1 MKLSAKIVTI
11 FETLLVIVLAAIVVI
26 YAQVLW
32 AQYMEQR
39 SAQVIQDGT
48 PVATPDEDEAELDA
62 YTSAQRAKVAQDLAL
77 PSARPLPPEER
88 QAVYDTLQATDAEP
102 SMTDAERDAII
113 KSLNQ

>member
-1 MKLSAKIVTI
+1 M
-11 FETLLVIVLAAIVVI
+11 FETLLVVVLAAVVVI

-32 AQYMEQR
+32 AEYTHER
-39 SAQVIQDGT
+39 SATVLQSNPAGEIT
-48 PVATPDEDEAELDA
+48 EENDEANLDERA
-62 YTSAQRAKVAQDLAL
+62 AAERAKVAQDLAV

>member
-1 MKLSAKIVTI
+1 M
-11 FETLLVIVLAAIVVI
+11 FETLLVVVLAAVVVV

-32 AQYMEQR
+32 AEYTQQR
-39 SAQVIQDGT
+39 SATVPPRDTTTDDLKQDDA
-48 PVATPDEDEAELDA
+48 ATGDERAAAE
-62 YTSAQRAKVAQDLAL
+62 RAKVVQDLAT

-88 QAVYDTLQATDAEP
+88 QAVYDTLQETDAEP